1 MKKRCAFLLCVTLIL
16 CISWTTVGTTA
27 LAAPEI
33 AAEAAATAEVET
45 GRILFSKNGDKQLP
59 MASTTKIMTAILA
72 VESGRLDEV
81 VTIPQEAAGVEGS
94 SIYLKAG
101 EKFTL
106 EHLVY
111 GLMLRSGNDAAEAIA
126 IFLAGDVPSFVKQMN
141 AKAQERCV

>member
-59 MASTTKIMTAILA
+59 MASTTT
-72 VESGRLDEV
+72 VSYTHLD
-81 VTIPQEAAGVEGS
+81 
-94 SIYLKAG
+94 
-101 EKFTL
+101 
-106 EHLVY
+106 VY
-111 GLMLRSGNDAAEAIA
+111 KRQSLWRT
-126 IFLAGDVPSFVKQMN
+126 
-141 AKAQERCV
+141 C

>member
-1 MKKRCAFLLCVTLIL
+1 MRIDLSLIH
-16 CISWTTVGTTA
+16 I
-27 LAAPEI
+27 
-33 AAEAAATAEVET
+33 
-45 GRILFSKNGDKQLP
+45 F
-59 MASTTKIMTAILA
+59 
-72 VESGRLDEV
+72 
-81 VTIPQEAAGVEGS
+81 TIPQEAAGVEGS

-141 AKAQERCV
+141 EKAKEIGATNTQFQNPHGLPADGHYTTANDPVSYTHRGNRNGRRLWYPLRGG

>member
-1 MKKRCAFLLCVTLIL
+1 MKKRSAFLLCMMLMV
-16 CISWTTVGTTA
+16 CTTWITGSPA
-27 LAAPEI
+27 ACAAPEI

-81 VTIPQEAAGVEGS
+81 VTIPKEAAGVKGS

-126 IFLAGDVPSFVKQMN
+126 IFLAGDSAILCQTD
-141 AKAQERCV
+141 E